1 MRKHREQY
9 SAPTLTHMRT
19 EQKYKNDARPANH
32 TRAPESTLFRALI
45 GKNMST
51 TDHVIL
57 CQLRILETLGTL
69 GFVICRKKL
78 NNEQIARALVAL
90 T

>member
-1 MRKHREQY
+1 MLIEQNV
-9 SAPTLTHMRT
+9 
-19 EQKYKNDARPANH
+19 KNDARPANH

-45 GKNMST
+45 GKNMRT

-57 CQLRILETLGTL
+57 CQLLNSEVLGTL

-78 NNEQIARALVAL
+78 NTEQIARALVAL